1 MKSPIQHI
9 AVVSINRDKYSET
22 FIHDSFDFFPGRKTL
37 LYGGYLPTHATQDW
51 RQEGSPIPKANPPFW
66 KKRPK
71 DQQAQSAYNL
81 QRWLK
86 KNRPDVVLAQY
97 GPSGVMLAEICKALK
112 IPLVVHFHGYDAYR
126 RDTLE
131 TYGLQYPALFRMA
144 ECIAVSFDMRQQLI
158 KLGASE
164 KRIAIC
170 RYGVDLER
178 FGQVPMPDG
187 PFTFLFVGRFVPKKA
202 PDQLLRV
209 FASLRLRLPEVRLQM
224 VGDGELLEEC
234 QRLATE
240 LNLGASVDFLGV
252 LSPQEVAG
260 KLAECHALVLP
271 SRRTE
276 LGDSEG
282 TPLVILEA
290 CAAMRPVIATR
301 HGGIPEVISDGEN
314 GLLMNENDLEGLQAA
329 MDHLANNPYKA
340 RQLGFAAL
348 QYAKA
353 HLTQAG
359 YHQNLWGVLEDAVR
373 YRQKS

>member
-1 MKSPIQHI
+1 M
-9 AVVSINRDKYSET
+9 
-22 FIHDSFDFFPGRKTL
+22 L
-37 LYGGYLPTHATQDW
+37 
-51 RQEGSPIPKANPPFW
+51 
-66 KKRPK
+66 
-71 DQQAQSAYNL
+71 
-81 QRWLK
+81 
-86 KNRPDVVLAQY
+86 
-97 GPSGVMLAEICKALK
+97 GPICKALK

-126 RDTLE
+126 DDILA
-131 TYGLQYPALFRMA
+131 TYGLQYPELFRTA
-144 ECIAVSFDMRQQLI
+144 KIIAVSIHMKMQLLSFDPRLP
-158 KLGASE
+158 
-164 KRIAIC
+164 RIPVC
-170 RYGVDLER
+170 MYGVDLAR
-178 FGQVPMPDG
+178 FKIVPMPDG

-202 PDQLLRV
+202 PDQLLPV
-209 FASLRLRLPEVRLQM
+209 FANLRLRLPEVRLQM

-234 QRLATE
+234 QRLASE

-276 LGDSEG
+276 MGDSEG

-290 CAAMRPVIATR
+290 GAAMRPVIATR

-314 GLLMNENDLEGLQAA
+314 GLLVNENDLEGLQAA
-329 MDHLANNPYKA
+329 MYHLASNPNKA

-373 YRQKS
+373 YRQNS